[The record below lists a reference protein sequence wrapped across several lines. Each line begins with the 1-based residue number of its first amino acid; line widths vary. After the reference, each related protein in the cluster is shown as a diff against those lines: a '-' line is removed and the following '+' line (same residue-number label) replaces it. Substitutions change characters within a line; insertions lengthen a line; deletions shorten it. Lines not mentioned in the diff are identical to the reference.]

1 MKKINVST
9 GKVSGGWKRKRI
21 YVESDMQEMWCPPQG
36 QVVGRGVQKCK
47 GNAKFWVD
55 ACWRMHLSQQYQ
67 FPVIDFPHKTMVKEE
82 DLSAI
87 EIYGKGNKV
96 KNEKPL

>member
-1 MKKINVST
+1 MKKKKNLCGVRHAGDVMPTPGASC
-9 GKVSGGWKRKRI
+9 WKRCS
-21 YVESDMQEMWCPPQG
+21 EMQREC
-36 QVVGRGVQKCK
+36 QVLSRCI
-47 GNAKFWVD
+47 AD
-55 ACWRMHLSQQYQ
+55 LMHLSQQYQ